1 MNRIQSKDHRILT
14 CEIKKIS
21 LTCFDD
27 KIYNQNNGFD
37 GLPLGYRVN

>member
-1 MNRIQSKDHRILT
+1 MNRIQSKDRRILT
-14 CEIKKIS
+14 CEIKKI
-21 LTCFDD
+21 CFDD